1 MKAKHIRKRMLFA
14 AVLCI
19 LFYCMFVI
27 SHDISKKQNAQMEK
41 ESIKETGLTLYY
53 TNENFSKAA
62 EEYKKE
68 KGITVK
74 AQLVSTSE
82 YLENIAAGSTNGD
95 ESTPDLYIVRE
106 ELLENAYALG
116 ITSENKSDKFNED
129 NFAKTAG
136 K

>member
-53 TNENFSKAA
+53 TNENFSGFINKAA

-68 KGITVK
+68 K
-74 AQLVSTSE
+74 S
-82 YLENIAAGSTNGD
+82 
-95 ESTPDLYIVRE
+95 P
-106 ELLENAYALG
+106 
-116 ITSENKSDKFNED
+116 
-129 NFAKTAG
+129 
-136 K
+136 